1 MTNIKKIIGEN
12 ITELRKQNNYTQQD
26 LANLLVY
33 SDKSIS
39 KWERGE
45 STPDIEVLIKITELF
60 KVDINYLLTPIS
72 DEEKQ
77 KRKKIENKRNS
88 YKIFVSLLSCMFIWF
103 TAIFLFVAFKII
115 EHRNDWIIFIWAIPA
130 SSVILIIFNAIWGKM
145 KWFFPISSFM
155 LWSTLA
161 SFYLHVLIYTSY
173 NIWQVYLLGI
183 PLQMALIL
191 WYLLIK
197 SRNELSN

>member
-1 MTNIKKIIGEN
+1 MENIKKIIGEN
-12 ITELRKQNNYTQQD
+12 ITELRKQNNLTQQD

-45 STPDIEVLIKITELF
+45 STPDIEVLLKIAELF

-77 KRKKIENKRNS
+77 KRIKIENKRNS
-88 YKIFVSLLSCMFIWF
+88 YKIFVTLLSCLTVWF
-103 TAIFLFVAFKII
+103 TAVFLFVAFKII
-115 EHRNDWIIFIWAIPA
+115 EKRSDWIIFIWSIPV
-130 SSVILIIFNAIWGKM
+130 SFIILIVFNAIWGRM
-145 KWFFPISSFM
+145 KWFFPLSTC
-155 LWSTLA
+155 LVWSILT
-161 SFYLHVLIYTSY
+161 SFYLTVFVYARF
-173 NIWQVYLLGI
+173 NIWHVFLLGI

-197 SRNELSN
+197 SRR